1 MDGYSILREM
11 LGTDPLESKQLDC
24 RGEAGYGGEAGIT
37 RQQSS
42 AEAFGESDVGRS
54 IRGQIVTELPN
65 PGQQKEVGI
74 ASDSQVE
81 QVFDCLIR
89 ALCRDSAFPH
99 QASQHLA
106 DFE

>member
-1 MDGYSILREM
+1 MIPRAPGPGHAPGRSSS
-11 LGTDPLESKQLDC
+11 ESKQLDG
-24 RGEAGYGGEAGIT
+24 RGVAGYRGEAGIT

-42 AEAFGESDVGRS
+42 AEVFGESDVGRI

-81 QVFDCLIR
+81 QVFDCLIG
-89 ALCRDSAFPH
+89 AAG
-99 QASQHLA
+99 
-106 DFE
+106 